1 MVPRDEVVPI
11 GLDGELDPEALRR
24 KMWSS
29 EGVKETRRVV
39 VVLIRCDEI
48 ETVVEW
54 LEERYGGDPGFRIDN
69 RGPYYRIDC
78 LEGLEVDLDEIE
90 PLIGHSYN
98 VFDFLVSVSTAVGR
112 TMTVGNRFIA
122 TTSLL
127 GLEEEVPSG

>member
-1 MVPRDEVVPI
+1 VSS
-11 GLDGELDPEALRR
+11 EAEILKE
-24 KMWSS
+24 KMWNHD
-29 EGVKETRRVV
+29 GVKESRRVV
-39 VVLIRCDEI
+39 VVLMRCEEI
-48 ETVVEW
+48 EVVVDW
-54 LEERYGGDPGFRIDN
+54 LEERYGHDPEFIIED

-112 TMTVGNRFIA
+112 TMTVGNRFVA

-127 GLEEEVPSG
+127 GLEEDVPAE

>member
-1 MVPRDEVVPI
+1 VPIEDTVPI
-11 GLDGELDPEALRR
+11 GADGELDPEALRR

-54 LEERYGGDPGFRIDN
+54 LEERYGHDPEFRIDD